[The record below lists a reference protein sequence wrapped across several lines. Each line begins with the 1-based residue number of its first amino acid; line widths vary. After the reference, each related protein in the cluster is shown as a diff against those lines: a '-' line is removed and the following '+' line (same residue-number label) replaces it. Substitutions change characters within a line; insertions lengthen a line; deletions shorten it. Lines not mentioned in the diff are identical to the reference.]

1 MQMRKD
7 GVSEQTIFKTFKEL
21 KQSSYTIGRRRNSMS
36 FKQIE
41 ELEPLLARI
50 DSLQERIDIAKAAE
64 PDAYDRVM
72 DSWAIESTY
81 NSNNIEGSTLSL
93 GDTALLYDGVQV
105 DGPIDDIRQA
115 EGGFAAL
122 RFLRKAVEG
131 GDGFSEGLIKRAHE
145 LAYAEAKDPKTRGR
159 YRDVEVEITGT
170 DFQPAPAAYVPE
182 RMSELVASCAKTKRH
197 PVITAA
203 LFHLEFESIHPF
215 VNANGRTGR
224 LMSNFLLMKSG
235 FEPIN
240 IQAESRA
247 RYIAAIRAFQ
257 EQDDP
262 YPFVAFFYINLAER
276 LEKVLGLLSKG
287 VEPAESWEVSEI
299 GSYLETEENIPKYQR
314 DTLDDTLEHAVLALL
329 REDPS
334 ISQAEIADKVG
345 KSLPT
350 VKRAMKRLSEADVIR
365 RVGGKRFGK
374 KAKMKLPF

>member
-1 MQMRKD
+1 
-7 GVSEQTIFKTFKEL
+7 
-21 KQSSYTIGRRRNSMS
+21 MS
-36 FKQIE
+36 FEQIE
-41 ELEPLLARI
+41 ELEPLLAQI
-50 DSLQERIDIAKAAE
+50 DSLQERVDIAKAAE

-122 RFLRKAVEG
+122 RFLRKAVEDG
-131 GDGFSEGLIKRAHE
+131 SGFSEDLIKRAHE
-145 LAYAEAKDPKTRGR
+145 LTYAEAKDPKVRGR
-159 YRDVEVEITGT
+159 YREVEVEITGT
-170 DFQPAPAAYVPE
+170 DFQPAPAVYVPE
-182 RMSELVASCAKTKRH
+182 RMGELVASCVKTKRH
-197 PVITAA
+197 PAITAA

-235 FEPIN
+235 FEPVN
-240 IQAESRA
+240 IQAESRV

-257 EQDDP
+257 EQNDP
-262 YPFVAFFYINLAER
+262 YPFVAFFCINLAER
-276 LEKVLGLLSKG
+276 LEKVLSLLSKG
-287 VEPAESWEVSEI
+287 VEPIESRSASGVGDYLTI
-299 GSYLETEENIPKYQR
+299 GENAPKYHD
-314 DTLDDTLEHAVLALL
+314 DTLDDTLERAILALL

-334 ISQAEIADKVG
+334 MTQAEIAESIG

-350 VKRAMKRLSEADVIR
+350 VKRTMKRLSDAGAIR
-365 RVGGKRFGK
+365 RIGGKRFGRWEISQ
-374 KAKMKLPF
+374 

>member
-1 MQMRKD
+1 M
-7 GVSEQTIFKTFKEL
+7 SFEQIKEL
-21 KQSSYTIGRRRNSMS
+21 K
-36 FKQIE
+36 
-41 ELEPLLARI
+41 PLLEQI
-50 DSLQERIDIAKAAE
+50 DSLQERVDIARAAE

-105 DGPIDDIRQA
+105 NGSIDDIRQA

-122 RFLRKAVEG
+122 RFLRRAVED
-131 GDGFSEGLIKRAHE
+131 GDSFSEDLIKRAHE
-145 LAYAEAKDPKTRGR
+145 LTYAEAKDPKTRGR

-215 VNANGRTGR
+215 VNANGRAGR
-224 LMSNFLLMKSG
+224 LMSNFLLMQSG
-235 FEPIN
+235 FEPVN

-262 YPFVAFFYINLAER
+262 YPFVAFFCVNLAER
-276 LEKVLGLLSKG
+276 LEKVLSLLSKQ
-287 VEPAESWEVSEI
+287 VEPAESWEVSRI
-299 GSYLETEENIPKYQR
+299 GSYLEAEESAPKHQC
-314 DTLDDTLEHAVLALL
+314 DTLGDTLEHAILALL

-334 ISQAEIADKVG
+334 MSQAEIAGKVG

-350 VKRAMKRLSEADVIR
+350 IKRAMKRLSDAGVIR
-365 RVGGKRFGK
+365 RVGGKRFGTWEIT
-374 KAKMKLPF
+374 P

>member
-1 MQMRKD
+1 M
-7 GVSEQTIFKTFKEL
+7 SFEQIKEL
-21 KQSSYTIGRRRNSMS
+21 D
-36 FKQIE
+36 
-41 ELEPLLARI
+41 PLLARF
-50 DSLQERIDIAKAAE
+50 DSLQERVDIAKAAE

-115 EGGFAAL
+115 EGGFTAL
-122 RFLRKAVEG
+122 RFLRKAVKD
-131 GDGFSEGLIKRAHE
+131 GDGFSEDLIKRAHE
-145 LAYAEAKDPKTRGR
+145 LVYAEARDPKARGR

-170 DFQPAPAAYVPE
+170 DFQPAPAAFVPE
-182 RMSELVASCAKTKRH
+182 RMGELVALCAKTKRH

-224 LMSNFLLMKSG
+224 LMSNFLLMKSS
-235 FEPIN
+235 FEPVN

-262 YPFVAFFYINLAER
+262 YPFVAFFCANLSER
-276 LEKVLGLLSKG
+276 LEKVLRLLSKEAEPTEGWG
-287 VEPAESWEVSEI
+287 VSGI
-299 GSYLETEENIPKYQR
+299 GSYLDADEDSPKYHD
-314 DTLDDTLEHAVLALL
+314 DTLDDTLEDAILALL

-334 ISQAEIADKVG
+334 MPQAEIAKRVG

-350 VKRAMKRLSEADVIR
+350 VKRAMKQLSETGAIR

-374 KAKMKLPF
+374 WEIGREG